1 MLHPAPIS
9 TEPTPVPVEDVETG
23 DSSPEESDSGE
34 ASADDGLTPTPT
46 PAGDDIASQTAA
58 EQEKMADDMPA
69 QYPKIYLNEYYI
81 KTSVGSSVDLLSNV
95 KEIKDD
101 TDNVSELW
109 RRIQINGQVNTYTPG
124 TYTCSYY
131 VVDSAG
137 NMSNTAELTVIV
149 Q

>member
-1 MLHPAPIS
+1 MS
-9 TEPTPVPVEDVETG
+9 EP
-23 DSSPEESDSGE
+23 
-34 ASADDGLTPTPT
+34 
-46 PAGDDIASQTAA
+46 
-58 EQEKMADDMPA
+58 
-69 QYPKIYLNEYYI
+69 YNH
-81 KTSVGSSVDLLSNV
+81 
-95 KEIKDD
+95 
-101 TDNVSELW
+101 LW

>member
-1 MLHPAPIS
+1 MEF
-9 TEPTPVPVEDVETG
+9 TER
-23 DSSPEESDSGE
+23 
-34 ASADDGLTPTPT
+34 
-46 PAGDDIASQTAA
+46 
-58 EQEKMADDMPA
+58 
-69 QYPKIYLNEYYI
+69 QYGTNCMQVI
-81 KTSVGSSVDLLSNV
+81 KLSNV

>member
-1 MLHPAPIS
+1 MKNWNEVML
-9 TEPTPVPVEDVETG
+9 VPEFNEQGVACYRLDGG
-23 DSSPEESDSGE
+23 D
-34 ASADDGLTPTPT
+34 
-46 PAGDDIASQTAA
+46 
-58 EQEKMADDMPA
+58 
-69 QYPKIYLNEYYI
+69 YLNEYYI